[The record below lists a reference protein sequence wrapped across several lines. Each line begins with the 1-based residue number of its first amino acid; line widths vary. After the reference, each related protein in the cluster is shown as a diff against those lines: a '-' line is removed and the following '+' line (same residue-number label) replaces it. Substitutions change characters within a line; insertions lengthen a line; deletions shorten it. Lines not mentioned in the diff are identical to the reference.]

1 MDAKNILIPA
11 GLLYYS
17 YSSNEELKAII
28 EQQRAIIQ
36 QQTTINKEINSEIK
50 TLRDEIEDLRKDL
63 EGGDK
68 PGSPYINTN
77 SITVYPILQVAD
89 LYGQKCDCNLNLIV
103 YYLPKEIT
111 DATPALRILG
121 MVVCDPGFVIET
133 DAGNTTLEFCGL
145 RDYSYPSTRNKD
157 SVINGLNFTI
167 YPDKKGFFENV
178 LCEKDYKFWSSSNE
192 SEKLRKQLLKIH
204 NEIRVSEG
212 KRELKYYSS
221 LGSTVEFPKA
231 GKVTI
236 KLLCM
241 KAGLPESLSW
251 LTFKDLDFTLIRYN
265 DIANKR
271 EIGTII
277 PMKPDDPF
285 FNTISEPAINKANG
299 K

>member
-1 MDAKNILIPA
+1 MDVKNILLPA

-17 YSSNEELKAII
+17 YSSNEELEAII
-28 EQQRAIIQ
+28 KQQQATIQ
-36 QQTTINKEINSEIK
+36 QQSTINNELWKEIDTIQ
-50 TLRDEIEDLRKDL
+50 DELEQIRKDL
-63 EGGDK
+63 LGGDK
-68 PGSPYINTN
+68 PGSPYINTD

-89 LYGQKCDCNLNLIV
+89 LYGKKCDCNLNLIV
-103 YYLPKEIT
+103 YYSPKEIT
-111 DATPALRILG
+111 AETPALRILG
-121 MVVCDPGFVIET
+121 MVVCDPGFVLET
-133 DAGNTTLEFCGL
+133 DAGNATLEFCGL
-145 RDYSYPSTRNKD
+145 RDYAYPSTRNKD

-167 YPDKKGFFENV
+167 YPGKKGFFENV
-178 LCEKDYKFWSSSNE
+178 LCEKDYQFWSSSNE
-192 SEKLRKQLLKIH
+192 SEKLRNQLLKIH

-212 KRELKYYSS
+212 KIKLKYYSS

-241 KAGLPESLSW
+241 KTGLPESLSW

-277 PMKPDDPF
+277 PMKPDDKF
-285 FNTISEPAINKANG
+285 FDTISEGAINKANG

>member
-1 MDAKNILIPA
+1 MDVKNIIIPA

-28 EQQRAIIQ
+28 EQQRATIQ
-36 QQTTINKEINSEIK
+36 QQGAINNQLSNEIIAIQEELEK
-50 TLRDEIEDLRKDL
+50 LRGDL
-63 EGGDK
+63 EGGDS

-89 LYGQKCDCNLNLIV
+89 LYGKKCDCNLNLIV
-103 YYLPKEIT
+103 YYRPKEIT
-111 DATPALRILG
+111 EATPALRILG
-121 MVVCDPGFVIET
+121 MVVCDPGFVLKT

-145 RDYSYPSTRNKD
+145 RDYGYPSTRHAD

-167 YPDKKGFFENV
+167 WPDEKGFLENV
-178 LCEKDYKFWSSSNE
+178 LCEKDYQFWSSSNE

-212 KRELKYYSS
+212 KSELNYYSS
-221 LGSTVEFPKA
+221 IGSTVEFPKA

-241 KAGLPESLSW
+241 KANLPESLSW

-271 EIGTII
+271 ERGTII

-285 FNTISEPAINKANG
+285 FDKITKEAINKANG